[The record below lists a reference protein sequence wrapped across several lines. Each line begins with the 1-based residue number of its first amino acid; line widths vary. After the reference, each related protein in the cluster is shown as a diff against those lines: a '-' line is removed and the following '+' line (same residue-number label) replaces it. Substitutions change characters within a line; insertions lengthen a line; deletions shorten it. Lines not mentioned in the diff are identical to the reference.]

1 MAKEM
6 VKLYLHVL
14 NNRIYLTTP
23 TQATPPRYMQV
34 SRDKID
40 GLQASGWICGV
51 DALREY
57 HASPRL

>member
-23 TQATPPRYMQV
+23 TDNTNIEMFKESKLDLFKV
-34 SRDKID
+34 TFSFI
-40 GLQASGWICGV
+40 LMSININ
-51 DALREY
+51 LFLE
-57 HASPRL
+57 